1 MRFIK
6 ILVIVASLS
15 VCACAHEDAR
25 PMASTSSL
33 LSSTSSSSGV
43 YAMNVPAGQTGSTVV
58 RQEDC
63 AQGVNDVLTHL
74 EMLMAQNGQSANQK
88 APE

>member
-6 ILVIVASLS
+6 TLFIITSLS
-15 VCACAHEDAR
+15 VCACAHEEAR
-25 PMASTSSL
+25 PLASTSSL
-33 LSSTSSSSGV
+33 LSSTSSSSAV
-43 YAMNVPAGQTGSTVV
+43 YAMNVPTGQTGGTVV

-74 EMLMAQNGQSANQK
+74 EMLMAQNRQPENQK